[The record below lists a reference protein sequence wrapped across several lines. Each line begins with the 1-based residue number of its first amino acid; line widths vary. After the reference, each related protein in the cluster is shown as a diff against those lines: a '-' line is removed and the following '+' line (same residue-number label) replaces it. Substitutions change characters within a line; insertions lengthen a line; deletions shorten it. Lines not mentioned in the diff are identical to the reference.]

1 MMAIKEDD
9 VLRVLSTVKDPDLGK
24 DLVTLGMIQ
33 DLSISGDKVSFSV
46 VLTTPACPL
55 KELLRKE
62 CLEAVKTLGFEDT
75 SILINMTSSVTSA
88 RLESLPLLPNVK
100 NLIAV
105 ASGKGGVGKST
116 VTSNLAVALALSGA
130 KVGIIDADIFGP
142 SIPTMFGCEGE
153 QPSVK
158 KAEDKNWIIAN

>member
-55 KELLRKE
+55 KEMLRKE
-62 CLEAVKTLGFEDT
+62 CLDAVKSLG
-75 SILINMTSSVTSA
+75 N
-88 RLESLPLLPNVK
+88 
-100 NLIAV
+100 
-105 ASGKGGVGKST
+105 
-116 VTSNLAVALALSGA
+116 
-130 KVGIIDADIFGP
+130 
-142 SIPTMFGCEGE
+142 
-153 QPSVK
+153 
-158 KAEDKNWIIAN
+158 